1 LNKIREN
8 RTDTVEF
15 VGAFAP
21 KTSLLSILHPPF
33 SILPIFLLLLSTT
46 AFSQLD
52 AGSNDTINQ
61 GVPVTL
67 TATYGNPGVPVILG
81 DDDVEGPFPIG
92 FLFHFFRDTTSLFY
106 VGSNGWISFG
116 YYANAVGQRCPI
128 SVPSI
133 NNNLY
138 PKKVIMGPWMDLLPK
153 TSDTYVF
160 YLTTGNAPNR
170 QLVVMWCQVPMF
182 SQNESECR
190 DSVATFQIILH
201 EGSNTIENQILTKKR
216 CDITCANKATLGV
229 QNFDGTFGFAVPGRN
244 NTSWTA
250 EKEGWLYTPVSVDSF
265 AITSIPFHMQP
276 MVPGNKIEYN
286 WYDGSGKFIETDQ
299 SITVAP
305 KETTWYYVTLELC
318 SGITLRDSV
327 LVYVTNPIP
336 NAFTPNGDGKN
347 DVFKIYGTLPENIIK
362 FNFQIFDRWGQMIFT
377 TNDIEQGWD
386 GKSKGQYCPPGIY
399 VWEIFYET
407 SKKTRVTN
415 KGTVMLIR

>member
-1 LNKIREN
+1 MK
-8 RTDTVEF
+8 
-15 VGAFAP
+15 G
-21 KTSLLSILHPPF
+21 SLPSILHLPF
-33 SILPIFLLLLSTT
+33 SILPFFFLILSFP

-52 AGSNDTINQ
+52 AGSNDTINP

-67 TATYGNPGVPVILG
+67 TATYGNPGIPVTLG

-92 FLFHFFRDTTSLFY
+92 FSFSFFGKAKTEFY
-106 VGSNGWISFG
+106 IGSNGWISFD
-116 YYANAVGQRCPI
+116 YYPNAVGQRCPI
-128 SVPSI
+128 QVPSI
-133 NNNLY
+133 NNLY
-138 PKKVIMGPWMDLLPK
+138 PKNVIMGPWMDLLPK

-160 YLTTGNAPNR
+160 YLSTGNAPNR

-182 SQNESECR
+182 SQNESDCR

-201 EGSNTIENQILTKKR
+201 EGNNTIENQILTKKN
-216 CDITCANKATLGV
+216 CAVTCANNATLGV
-229 QNFDGTFGFAVPGRN
+229 QNLDGTIGFAVPGRN
-244 NTSWTA
+244 NKSWTA
-250 EKEGWLYTPVSVDSF
+250 SEEGWLYTPVSVDSF
-265 AITSIPFHMQP
+265 AITSVPFHMQP
-276 MVPGNKIEYN
+276 MVPGNKIVYN
-286 WYDGSGKFIETDQ
+286 WYDGSGKYIDTDQ

-305 KETTWYYVTLELC
+305 EETTWYYVNLDLC

-347 DVFKIYGTLPENIIK
+347 DEFKIYGTLSENIIK
-362 FNFQIFDRWGQMIFT
+362 FNFQIFDRWGQMIFN